1 MSIYI
6 HIPFCTQICSYCDFC
21 KLYKNEKWIDKY
33 LKALE
38 NEIKQNY
45 QGEIIKTLYIGGGTP
60 SALSLNELKKLFKII
75 QIFKLDKNAEI
86 TFETNTEDLTLEKIN
101 FLKTKINRLSIGLQT
116 FNKNYLK
123 TLNRKINIENLK
135 YAFQNFDNIN
145 IDLMYG
151 FQNQTEKDVEK
162 DLEKIIKL
170 NPKHISAYCL
180 ILEPNTKLYIENYKP
195 LDDDKERKIYDK
207 ITNILEKQGY
217 LKYEL
222 SNFSYPNYESK
233 HNLVYWNNQNYYGF
247 GLGASGYL
255 KNERY
260 ENTKSLTEYLKGN
273 YILNKYSLTKDEIIQ
288 NEFILGFRKIKGINK
303 KNFQKKYQINI
314 NNLQII
320 KELLNQKLLKEN
332 KDNIYINPKY
342 LYTSNEILLK
352 FIDFSLHKH

>member
-6 HIPFCTQICSYCDFC
+6 HIPFCIQICSYCDFC

-207 ITNILEKQGY
+207 ITNILEKHGY

-222 SNFSYPNYESK
+222 SNFSYQNYESK

>member
-145 IDLMYG
+145 IY
-151 FQNQTEKDVEK
+151 
-162 DLEKIIKL
+162 
-170 NPKHISAYCL
+170 
-180 ILEPNTKLYIENYKP
+180 
-195 LDDDKERKIYDK
+195 
-207 ITNILEKQGY
+207 
-217 LKYEL
+217 
-222 SNFSYPNYESK
+222 
-233 HNLVYWNNQNYYGF
+233 
-247 GLGASGYL
+247 
-255 KNERY
+255 
-260 ENTKSLTEYLKGN
+260 
-273 YILNKYSLTKDEIIQ
+273 
-288 NEFILGFRKIKGINK
+288 
-303 KNFQKKYQINI
+303 
-314 NNLQII
+314 
-320 KELLNQKLLKEN
+320 
-332 KDNIYINPKY
+332 
-342 LYTSNEILLK
+342 
-352 FIDFSLHKH
+352 

>member
-75 QIFKLDKNAEI
+75 KIFKLDKNAEI

-151 FQNQTEKDVEK
+151 FRNQTEKDVEK

-207 ITNILEKQGY
+207 ITNILEKHGY

>member
-101 FLKTKINRLSIGLQT
+101 YLKTKINRLSIGLQT

-123 TLNRKINIENLK
+123 TLNRKINIKNLK

-207 ITNILEKQGY
+207 ITNILEKHGY

>member
-162 DLEKIIKL
+162 DLKKIIKL

-207 ITNILEKQGY
+207 ITNILEKHGY